1 MNTGGYG
8 NDTLMTVAPIAIAI
22 VVGVILFGGPT
33 NALEGVDT
41 LVREIVHQVMTLV
54 SAFF

>member
-8 NDTLMTVAPIAIAI
+8 NDSVMTIAPIVIAI

-33 NALEGVDT
+33 NALEALNNLIRDT
-41 LVREIVHQVMTLV
+41 VYQVMMLI
-54 SAFF
+54 SALL